1 MRPCDKQNKLI
12 LKTDYPKVS
21 MIEGGQVNIEKTV
34 KVLIIWLGI
43 ELFIGQFW
51 ELLIC
56 DVKSSKETMSIV
68 FCKILKRI
76 RAANFL

>member
-1 MRPCDKQNKLI
+1 MRLCDKQNKLI

-21 MIEGGQVNIEKTV
+21 MIEGCQVNIEKTV
-34 KVLIIWLGI
+34 KVLIIYFGI
-43 ELFIGQFW
+43 ELFIGQFL

-68 FCKILKRI
+68 YCKIPMRS